1 MHLSSM
7 KTSSGAGPKRK
18 LIALTIGGVILIIL
32 VSIGGYGLIRGFTSA
47 PDPETPD
54 PAQSSSAD
62 PTSPPATVRTQA
74 PIIVRTNDPELFA
87 RRVTD
92 AIFTWDT
99 TAGLVP
105 LDYTAAILDAGD
117 PSGHEQAGLAADI
130 ATYLPTRDAW
140 VELRKYETTQRIE
153 IDNVV
158 VPDAWN
164 DALAQANPGQ
174 LPPGA
179 NAYTIDGTRHRDGV
193 WNGAAQ
199 VVEASVSFTVF
210 IACPP
215 DGESCYLMRL
225 SQLDNPLR

>member
-1 MHLSSM
+1 M
-7 KTSSGAGPKRK
+7 KTSFDSGARRK
-18 LIALTIGGVILIIL
+18 LIALTISGVILIIL
-32 VSIGGYGLIRGFTSA
+32 VVIGGYGLIRGFAGTPA
-47 PDPETPD
+47 TETHD
-54 PAQSSSAD
+54 PAPSIPANPMLPPTTTRPKAPSIA
-62 PTSPPATVRTQA
+62 PTS
-74 PIIVRTNDPELFA
+74 DPELFA
-87 RRVTD
+87 RRV
-92 AIFTWDT
+92 AEALFTWDT

-105 LDYTAAILDAGD
+105 LDYTAAILDVGD

-140 VELRKYETTQRIE
+140 VELRKYETTQHIE
-153 IDNVV
+153 IDTIV

-179 NAYTIDGTRHRDGV
+179 TAYTIDATRHRDGV
-193 WNGAAQ
+193 WSGNAQ

-215 DGESCYLMRL
+215 DRDPCYLLRL